1 MMEELQ
7 AIVIDNG
14 SFFCKAG
21 FSNGNLPKNFV
32 SIVGY
37 KRYEGWKTKSDF
49 YVGTEVYQCY
59 SCFFVQI
66 SSDSRNNN

>member
-1 MMEELQ
+1 MIEELQ

-37 KRYEGWKTKSDF
+37 NRYEGWKTKSDF
-49 YVGTEVYQCY
+49 YVGT
-59 SCFFVQI
+59 
-66 SSDSRNNN
+66 